1 MQIIDEIATRSNL
14 LVSRYKELLSS
25 FDNLETFSDTIQ
37 WDSDASSLIEL
48 FKDSVSDFLEYQK
61 TMQQELEIIKAERE
75 SKSFFARNFSSKK
88 VEKEHTDS
96 ILDMADV
103 VKKTEIVIEKL
114 QDLIDRTPNSKA
126 DQKEMLNELKTIK
139 KNLTLE
145 KREINESIRQVNV
158 EARKSISKVTGIS
171 GGIFG
176 TVARAHRVNV
186 RYQKE
191 AALRPNED
199 AKAGINRQLLQV
211 EKDILWVSRFKGEET
226 PVVNDVVRCAFCGR
240 RVLDGNPCQSC
251 GSIQT
256 ILGPG

>member
-1 MQIIDEIATRSNL
+1 MQTIDEIATRSNL
-14 LVSRYKELLSS
+14 LLSRYKELLPS
-25 FDNLETFSDTIQ
+25 FDNLENFSEAIQ

-48 FKDSVSDFLEYQK
+48 FKNSISDFLEYQK
-61 TMQQELEIIKAERE
+61 SLQQELEIIKTERE
-75 SKSFFARNFSSKK
+75 SKSFFMRSFSSKK
-88 VEKEHTDS
+88 SEKEHAES

-103 VKKTEIVIEKL
+103 VKKTEIIIEKL
-114 QDLIDRTPNSKA
+114 QDLIDRTPNSKVE
-126 DQKEMLNELKTIK
+126 QKEMLNELKTIK
-139 KNLTLE
+139 KNLALE
-145 KREINESIRQVNV
+145 KREINESIRKVNV

-176 TVARAHRVNV
+176 TVARAHRVSV

-211 EKDILWVSRFKGEET
+211 EKDILWVSKFNGDEI
-226 PVVNDVVRCAFCGR
+226 PIINNIIRCAYCGR
-240 RVLDGNPCQSC
+240 RVIDGNPCQSC

-256 ILGPG
+256 ILGPS